1 MAFISPA
8 ANRIHPLSIFGIRK
22 LSERVPKERPRF
34 FREDGIM
41 NALTYEVSPM
51 GENLKYI
58 RESRGMSQQ
67 ELADRINVTRFVII
81 RYESGE
87 QFIPGNIALDLAREL
102 GVTPN
107 DILIHPHY
115 MEKVFVENNICPE
128 IHDMFSSMEDIALKY
143 AIIDLFKAL
152 MILIYRAEEE

>member
-58 RESRGMSQQ
+58 RESRGMSQ
-67 ELADRINVTRFVII
+67 
-81 RYESGE
+81 
-87 QFIPGNIALDLAREL
+87 
-102 GVTPN
+102 
-107 DILIHPHY
+107 
-115 MEKVFVENNICPE
+115 
-128 IHDMFSSMEDIALKY
+128 
-143 AIIDLFKAL
+143 
-152 MILIYRAEEE
+152 